1 MNETNKYK
9 AKIRI
14 PKDQFAFIEL
24 DVEEELDEINM
35 LYDKMSQQ
43 EIGLEDKEWRPV
55 LDKYLT
61 DGSMDSNAYERMS
74 LKQKGLIQEIK
85 RAFARINK

>member
-1 MNETNKYK
+1 MTKYK

-24 DVEEELDEINM
+24 DVEEELDEINL

-43 EIGLEDKEWRPV
+43 ELGLEDKEWRPT
-55 LDKYLT
+55 LDRYLNE
-61 DGSMDSNAYERMS
+61 GIMDSDVYERMS

-85 RAFARINK
+85 KSFKRVNRE